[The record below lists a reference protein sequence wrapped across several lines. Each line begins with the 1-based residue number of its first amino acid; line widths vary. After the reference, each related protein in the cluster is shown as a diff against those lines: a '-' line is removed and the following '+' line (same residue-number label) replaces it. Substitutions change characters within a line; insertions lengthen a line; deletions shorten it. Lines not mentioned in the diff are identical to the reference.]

1 MKILLD
7 HCVNKRFRQQLSMHE
22 VKTAREM
29 GWDALKNGELLKA
42 VAGGGFDLFLSIDK
56 KLRYEQNLT
65 KLPVCIVVLDSASNA
80 LLDLMPFVEHLRK
93 LLASEL
99 GPRLYFL
106 ERGGGVTI
114 L

>member
-42 VAGGGFDLFLSIDK
+42 VAGARFDLFLSIDK
-56 KLRYEQNLT
+56 KLRYEQNLAN
-65 KLPVCIVVLDSASNA
+65 LPVCIVLLDSVSNA
-80 LLDLMPFVEHLRK
+80 LVDLMPFAERLRE
-93 LLASEL
+93 LLETPL

-106 ERGGGVTI
+106 ERGNGITI